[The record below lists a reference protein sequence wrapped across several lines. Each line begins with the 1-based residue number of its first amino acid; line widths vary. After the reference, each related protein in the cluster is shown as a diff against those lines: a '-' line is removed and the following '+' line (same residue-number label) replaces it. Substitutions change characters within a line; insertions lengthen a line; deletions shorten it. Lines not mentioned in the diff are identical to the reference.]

1 MEKDK
6 RKFIL
11 DERMQPDFITEQ
23 ECDMLLKEYEESGKS
38 ELNVSLLS
46 EHNLLIA
53 NADMKKTELHF
64 FRKDK
69 EKSMYKRVDHMIFE
83 QQSNGKWKLHLIE
96 MKGSVGER
104 KWVEIK
110 GKFRASYLLAQ
121 ALAGMLELEISE
133 TVLYTTYERVEFHLS
148 DTMPSARRGSLGR
161 PFVRMQEEWNGGRF
175 GLNFG
180 RRIPLS
186 HIPIQMKRNQNGILV
201 GNLTEK

>member
-1 MEKDK
+1 M
-6 RKFIL
+6 
-11 DERMQPDFITEQ
+11 
-23 ECDMLLKEYEESGKS
+23 
-38 ELNVSLLS
+38 N
-46 EHNLLIA
+46 
-53 NADMKKTELHF
+53 
-64 FRKDK
+64 
-69 EKSMYKRVDHMIFE
+69 
-83 QQSNGKWKLHLIE
+83 
-96 MKGSVGER
+96 
-104 KWVEIK
+104 WVEIK

-180 RRIPLS
+180 RRILLS